1 MPLPSGEVPSPEAP
15 GAPAG
20 GGPAEAHAAPPPHP
34 TPPPR
39 RWHRLG
45 AQRPPGSSCSLG
57 LSVRALA
64 LPWSPWPGTA
74 RLALQRGSDGK
85 PTCAA
90 SHLRQ
95 VPCTSEAP
103 SRRPYSQVWRGAPQP
118 RAGSAGP
125 SGGCRPRSPRALGRP
140 TAASPLPP
148 ADPHGLEAPGPPAA
162 VVATPGAS
170 GSVHLPAGTVG
181 EGPPSCA
188 GRPRLTHVGR
198 LGCAPLGAAPFQP
211 SRQTLP
217 CATVQVPSHYHFL
230 LRQVACA
237 LPSGAASCPALGPGL
252 LSASPAPSPGPGS
265 ALGWQGFRA
274 TEAMSANGTCARP
287 HPTWVE
293 NVDRTYTGALLVLG
307 LLLNGLA
314 LWVLCCRMRPWTET
328 RVYMVNLAAAD
339 LCLLCALPFFLHS
352 LKDTTDTVSCQLSQG
367 IYLANRYL
375 SIGLITAIAVDRYVA
390 VRHPLCARGLRSPRQ
405 AAAVCAALWVLVGSS
420 LVLRW
425 ALGVQEGGFCFRNPA
440 RQSAGTTLFSL
451 LGFYPPLAVLG
462 FCSLQVVA
470 ALAERPAS
478 GPHQAQATRRATRMV
493 WANLAVFVLCFL
505 PFHVVLTVYAAAGR
519 PTPALCY
526 ALYVTGKLSDANCCL
541 DAIGYYFVAKEF
553 QEATLLAS
561 VPVAKA
567 HRTQDSLS
575 VTLA

>member
-1 MPLPSGEVPSPEAP
+1 MTSRRFPTGGGAGGPSNAGRQLVRQGQTVLRCTCNLRFSLPGRPASSRTSSLSASRGSFPVSTPSCPAPRTRAAGHSPVTCRPGELLLLAAHSQPSAPGRRQQVGQRPPEGEGPGPHAGPGPPSLPREPRDPGWVAPAGSIRGVRPSVGPGEGPAARSEPQAEKGEGRLVGKGASARSAGVGSAWEEPVTRGGRSSGPAPPPPLPSVSQRARAAGE
-15 GAPAG
+15 
-20 GGPAEAHAAPPPHP
+20 
-34 TPPPR
+34 
-39 RWHRLG
+39 
-45 AQRPPGSSCSLG
+45 
-57 LSVRALA
+57 
-64 LPWSPWPGTA
+64 
-74 RLALQRGSDGK
+74 
-85 PTCAA
+85 
-90 SHLRQ
+90 
-95 VPCTSEAP
+95 
-103 SRRPYSQVWRGAPQP
+103 
-118 RAGSAGP
+118 
-125 SGGCRPRSPRALGRP
+125 
-140 TAASPLPP
+140 
-148 ADPHGLEAPGPPAA
+148 
-162 VVATPGAS
+162 
-170 GSVHLPAGTVG
+170 
-181 EGPPSCA
+181 A
-188 GRPRLTHVGR
+188 GRQ
-198 LGCAPLGAAPFQP
+198 PLEE
-211 SRQTLP
+211 
-217 CATVQVPSHYHFL
+217 
-230 LRQVACA
+230 
-237 LPSGAASCPALGPGL
+237 PA
-252 LSASPAPSPGPGS
+252 
-265 ALGWQGFRA
+265 QGQA

>member
-34 TPPPR
+34 TPR
-39 RWHRLG
+39 RRHRLG

-74 RLALQRGSDGK
+74 RLALRRGSDGK

-265 ALGWQGFRA
+265 ALGWQGFRGEYQDPGA
-274 TEAMSANGTCARP
+274 LSAVGRGPGRGRAQWASSGFLDAPGRFLSVSPLIIARP
-287 HPTWVE
+287 APH
-293 NVDRTYTGALLVLG
+293 ACIFG
-307 LLLNGLA
+307 LTSL
-314 LWVLCCRMRPWTET
+314 
-328 RVYMVNLAAAD
+328 
-339 LCLLCALPFFLHS
+339 FFVS
-352 LKDTTDTVSCQLSQG
+352 FFSDT
-367 IYLANRYL
+367 
-375 SIGLITAIAVDRYVA
+375 
-390 VRHPLCARGLRSPRQ
+390 
-405 AAAVCAALWVLVGSS
+405 
-420 LVLRW
+420 
-425 ALGVQEGGFCFRNPA
+425 
-440 RQSAGTTLFSL
+440 
-451 LGFYPPLAVLG
+451 
-462 FCSLQVVA
+462 
-470 ALAERPAS
+470 
-478 GPHQAQATRRATRMV
+478 
-493 WANLAVFVLCFL
+493 
-505 PFHVVLTVYAAAGR
+505 
-519 PTPALCY
+519 
-526 ALYVTGKLSDANCCL
+526 
-541 DAIGYYFVAKEF
+541 
-553 QEATLLAS
+553 
-561 VPVAKA
+561 
-567 HRTQDSLS
+567 
-575 VTLA
+575 

>member
-1 MPLPSGEVPSPEAP
+1 M
-15 GAPAG
+15 
-20 GGPAEAHAAPPPHP
+20 
-34 TPPPR
+34 
-39 RWHRLG
+39 
-45 AQRPPGSSCSLG
+45 
-57 LSVRALA
+57 VRALSRSRA
-64 LPWSPWPGTA
+64 SGLEEPGRGGGGSPSEEGQPVAGREAARGGSHLRGPA
-74 RLALQRGSDGK
+74 RLAS
-85 PTCAA
+85 AA
-90 SHLRQ
+90 S
-95 VPCTSEAP
+95 A
-103 SRRPYSQVWRGAPQP
+103 
-118 RAGSAGP
+118 
-125 SGGCRPRSPRALGRP
+125 PRSPV
-140 TAASPLPP
+140 S
-148 ADPHGLEAPGPPAA
+148 
-162 VVATPGAS
+162 GAC
-170 GSVHLPAGTVG
+170 GLPAGCWPRTQGTPPHGCWGPSRG
-181 EGPPSCA
+181 EAPLCLGLWPCCPGLFLEDSVSPSVPALWA
-188 GRPRLTHVGR
+188 GRPRWPPLPFSE
-198 LGCAPLGAAPFQP
+198 AP
-211 SRQTLP
+211 
-217 CATVQVPSHYHFL
+217 
-230 LRQVACA
+230 
-237 LPSGAASCPALGPGL
+237 
-252 LSASPAPSPGPGS
+252 PGS
-265 ALGWQGFRA
+265 PELPRRQPQHPLCSCQPACCLRGAVVQGAPRSHPRQQRCPGRELSCRTGATIA

>member
-1 MPLPSGEVPSPEAP
+1 MLRVSHR
-15 GAPAG
+15 PAG
-20 GGPAEAHAAPPPHP
+20 QDRAAPERPPH
-34 TPPPR
+34 
-39 RWHRLG
+39 
-45 AQRPPGSSCSLG
+45 
-57 LSVRALA
+57 V
-64 LPWSPWPGTA
+64 
-74 RLALQRGSDGK
+74 
-85 PTCAA
+85 
-90 SHLRQ
+90 
-95 VPCTSEAP
+95 
-103 SRRPYSQVWRGAPQP
+103 
-118 RAGSAGP
+118 GSA
-125 SGGCRPRSPRALGRP
+125 
-140 TAASPLPP
+140 AA
-148 ADPHGLEAPGPPAA
+148 
-162 VVATPGAS
+162 
-170 GSVHLPAGTVG
+170 
-181 EGPPSCA
+181 
-188 GRPRLTHVGR
+188 R
-198 LGCAPLGAAPFQP
+198 
-211 SRQTLP
+211 
-217 CATVQVPSHYHFL
+217 
-230 LRQVACA
+230 
-237 LPSGAASCPALGPGL
+237 
-252 LSASPAPSPGPGS
+252 
-265 ALGWQGFRA
+265 
-274 TEAMSANGTCARP
+274 AMSANGTCARP

-541 DAIGYYFVAKEF
+541 DAIGYYFMAKEF

-575 VTLA
+575 VTLT